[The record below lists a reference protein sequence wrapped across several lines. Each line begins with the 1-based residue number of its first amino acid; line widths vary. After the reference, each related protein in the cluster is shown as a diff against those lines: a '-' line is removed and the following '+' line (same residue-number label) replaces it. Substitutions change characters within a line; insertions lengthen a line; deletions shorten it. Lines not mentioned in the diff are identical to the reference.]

1 MISKVISIYLKW
13 KLIFHWK
20 MKKKIIIDAKYYKE
34 TMTVNYDKERIRSS
48 NLYQLFS
55 YLLNQQDGS
64 EKTNMATGILLYP
77 TIERDYDLDFKYDNH
92 KIQIRTVNLD
102 TNWKNISTRLKE
114 IINV

>member
-1 MISKVISIYLKW
+1 
-13 KLIFHWK
+13 
-20 MKKKIIIDAKYYKE
+20 
-34 TMTVNYDKERIRSS
+34 
-48 NLYQLFS
+48 
-55 YLLNQQDGS
+55 
-64 EKTNMATGILLYP
+64 MATGILLYP